1 MLWFGEMQDKS
12 RFVRVVGGEDFCKFI
27 LDGDVFL
34 PSGVCG
40 KDVANQS
47 FEVCSGDGVLKD
59 LELGPI
65 GFFAKNG
72 LHGGEFLLGK
82 RGGCWRFAENQKN
95 RQHSQKEQS
104 NDRGGVAHTCEINSK
119 F

>member
-1 MLWFGEMQDKS
+1 MLWFGEMQDES
-12 RFVRVVGGEDFCKFI
+12 GFVRVVVGEDFCEFI
-27 LDGDVFL
+27 QYGDVFL

-47 FEVCSGDGVLKD
+47 VEVCSGDGVLKD

-65 GFFAKNG
+65 GFFAKNRM
-72 LHGGEFLLGK
+72 HGGEFLLGR
-82 RGGCWRFAENQKN
+82 RGGYWWLAENQKK
-95 RQHSQKEQS
+95 RQRSQKEQS